1 MVDETMK
8 EIKYQKPYTIRLKSG
23 EIVTAILLRLNKYCG
38 KKEVWKRLDDVP
50 KKQKYID
57 PKDVECVI

>member
-1 MVDETMK
+1 MNG
-8 EIKYQKPYTIRLKSG
+8 IKYQKPYTIRLKNG
-23 EIVTAILLRLNKYCG
+23 AKVTAMLLRLNKYCG

-50 KKQKYID
+50 KKQRYID